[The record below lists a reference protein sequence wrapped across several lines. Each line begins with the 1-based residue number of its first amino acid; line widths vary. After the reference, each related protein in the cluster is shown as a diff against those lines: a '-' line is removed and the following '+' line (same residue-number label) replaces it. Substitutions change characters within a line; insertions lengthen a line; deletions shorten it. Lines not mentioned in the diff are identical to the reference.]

1 MERIAL
7 ISDIHSNIVALNEVL
22 KDIENRSIDKIYCIG
37 DLVLKGSSPN
47 EVIDLIK
54 EKCEIVL
61 KGNCDAYAV
70 DPYGS
75 HAKWYHDIIG
85 EDRVKYL
92 DNLPMYVDLYM
103 SGSYIRMFHATKNN
117 YKYKILD
124 NSPLEEKM
132 KLFEDE
138 NNDIPDIV
146 IYADTHKQFLE
157 KIRNKT
163 IVNIGSVG
171 TVIEI
176 SNSVNIE
183 DDMSEMTQAHFC
195 ILEGNLNSKERSSLS
210 IQFVILPYDINKK
223 LELCKQNNIP
233 DYEKYELE
241 LLKAKYRKQN

>member
-22 KDIENRSIDKIYCIG
+22 KDIENRSIDKIYCLG

-171 TVIEI
+171 NVIEI

-210 IQFVILPYDINKK
+210 IQFVILPYDINKE